1 MIINKRDALRKKY
14 FLKQEFE
21 KKRAFIDVNQLKND
35 LLAEKREIA
44 KERRSTINVH
54 KTLSKDYNSNG
65 MLHISLFTIKIMR
78 CSAFN
83 KEY

>member
-1 MIINKRDALRKKY
+1 MTINKRDALRKKY
-14 FLKQEFE
+14 FLKEEFE

-35 LLAEKREIA
+35 LLAEKIEIN

-65 MLHISLFTIKIMR
+65 MPHI
-78 CSAFN
+78 
-83 KEY
+83 